1 MGCSRKRIN
10 TQFPRFYTWFVKYQ
24 ADQMKTKMLLPL
36 RQLLGLGRNHYT
48 TNDNENVNSIIKKKL
63 DYKANELSVFCDQMK
78 QLITRQKESIE
89 QAFVM
94 DTSPYRVHPKFKCLC
109 ETPPAW
115 MKFGKIARDKKLR
128 RIHSSPF
135 KPYIHIADHEEVA
148 ADEMDT
154 QIMECNKENMK
165 QLSLSLADSGL
176 PSQVFRGIWSKASE
190 IINKVL
196 LLIHQARIIL
206 KCACHILLHVPTY

>member
-1 MGCSRKRIN
+1 
-10 TQFPRFYTWFVKYQ
+10 
-24 ADQMKTKMLLPL
+24 
-36 RQLLGLGRNHYT
+36 
-48 TNDNENVNSIIKKKL
+48 
-63 DYKANELSVFCDQMK
+63 
-78 QLITRQKESIE
+78 
-89 QAFVM
+89 
-94 DTSPYRVHPKFKCLC
+94 
-109 ETPPAW
+109 

-154 QIMECNKENMK
+154 QTMECNKENMK

-206 KCACHILLHVPTY
+206 KFACHILLHVPTY